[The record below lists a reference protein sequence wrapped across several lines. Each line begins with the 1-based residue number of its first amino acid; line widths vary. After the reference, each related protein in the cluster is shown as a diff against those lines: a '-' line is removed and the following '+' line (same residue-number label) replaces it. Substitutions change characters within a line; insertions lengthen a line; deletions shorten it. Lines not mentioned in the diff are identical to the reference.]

1 MNEPDA
7 KPDAD
12 PTQMRC
18 AGRGSLLVNPTHPR
32 AGLHMSQTRA
42 RGLKGR
48 ASSSDREPDAS
59 KEIDTQ
65 TAPNRTARAAAWRA
79 DEARRVAIM
88 GEHAGTA
95 EGIRRL
101 VAAGELSEQAGAT
114 LIGCLR

>member
-1 MNEPDA
+1 LPAGAPDA
-7 KPDAD
+7 PD
-12 PTQMRC
+12 
-18 AGRGSLLVNPTHPR
+18 
-32 AGLHMSQTRA
+32 
-42 RGLKGR
+42 
-48 ASSSDREPDAS
+48 
-59 KEIDTQ
+59 
-65 TAPNRTARAAAWRA
+65 RTARAAAWRA